1 MYVALILLSINLN
14 SCMMVTDIS
23 GTYEE
28 TRSGMYYLIT
38 VNDDNTFTFKYCNA
52 TGLHETDGLWHWFK
66 YGRTIHIESCSHD
79 INSFNISYQ
88 TEPCEVEHQVSIKLD
103 SIVNTVNYKWYI
115 VDRGKP
121 IPISY
126 KDTLIRIE
134 RNTELVSLVGM
145 FNGNNNYP
153 AKCDCIIYPNGIV
166 SSTVFLVEQGKSYTI
181 RPHGLLAYK
190 TYDYFTTDRILKLK
204 RNQIII
210 HRDLKLRKLP
220 VDETKNSK

>member
-28 TRSGMYYLIT
+28 ARSGMYYSIT
-38 VNDDNTFTFKYCNA
+38 VNNDNTFSFKYCNA

-66 YGRTIHIESCSHD
+66 YGRAIHIESYSHD

-88 TEPCEVEHQVSIKLD
+88 TEPCEVEHHVSIKLD
-103 SIVNTVNYKWYI
+103 SIVNTINYKWYI
-115 VDRGKP
+115 IDKGEL

-126 KDTLIRIE
+126 NDTLIRIE
-134 RNTELVSLVGM
+134 RGTKLVKLVGI
-145 FNGNNNYP
+145 FDGNNNYP
-153 AKCDCIIYPNGIV
+153 AKGDCKIYPNGIV
-166 SSTVFLVEQGKSYTI
+166 SSKDFFIEQGKSYTI
-181 RPHGLLAYK
+181 RPRGLLAYK

-210 HRDLKLRKLP
+210 HRDLKLRKIH
-220 VDETKNSK
+220 VNETKNSK